1 MFFFC
6 IFLIP
11 QFESVQK
18 SPNPSNL
25 LKERKKLPHSKVFK
39 IHFFVSVLLSTHIEK
54 VSVCRMQDFFMIK
67 LNKEFI
73 HKFLIPKWISVLNT
87 WVQISLVQAPCK
99 WLNFTQSR
107 STGVQENR
115 STQVQENRSTQV
127 HKNRSTEVQEY
138 MSTGVQEYRS
148 TGEQEYTSTQ

>member
-1 MFFFC
+1 
-6 IFLIP
+6 
-11 QFESVQK
+11 
-18 SPNPSNL
+18 
-25 LKERKKLPHSKVFK
+25 
-39 IHFFVSVLLSTHIEK
+39 
-54 VSVCRMQDFFMIK
+54 MIK

-73 HKFLIPKWISVLNT
+73 HKFLIPKWISVLYT
-87 WVQISLVQAPCK
+87 WVQTSLVQAPCK

-115 STQVQENRSTQV
+115 STQV
-127 HKNRSTEVQEY
+127 HKNRSTEVQDY

>member
-1 MFFFC
+1 MTCDLPRPFQKCVKMNQNYVFFC

-39 IHFFVSVLLSTHIEK
+39 SHFFVSVLLSTHIEK

-99 WLNFTQSR
+99 LLNFTQS
-107 STGVQENR
+107 
-115 STQVQENRSTQV
+115 
-127 HKNRSTEVQEY
+127 
-138 MSTGVQEYRS
+138 RS
-148 TGEQEYTSTQ
+148 TGEQEYTSTQEQEYRSTGIHEYRSTGI